1 MAEAKEK
8 KQKKA
13 KKAKSAGRIKQMYQV
28 YKNTKVHDKAL
39 APLMLLAFV
48 GPIAAALLIAWLLPG
63 GWIGWVLWPITGVL
77 AGVLVAM
84 IILGRRA
91 ETVAYT
97 QIEGKPGAVGAVVQ
111 SALRG
116 TWRGSEVPV
125 AMTRQQDAVYRVI
138 GRAGVVL
145 ISEGSVQRTRR
156 IAQDE
161 ERKLRRAV
169 TNVPITHL
177 YVGPDEG
184 AVPLPRLTKELR
196 KLKPALSRSEIAAVY
211 NRVSSLQSAP
221 IGIPKGIDP
230 MRVRAQRPR

>member
-8 KQKKA
+8 KQ

-28 YKNTKVHDKAL
+28 YLNTKEHDSLL
-39 APLMLLAFV
+39 APLMLLALI
-48 GPIAAALLIAWLLPG
+48 GPLVVALLLAWLLPG
-63 GWIGWVLWPITGVL
+63 GWLGWVLWPITGVL
-77 AGVLVAM
+77 GGILAAM

-91 ETVAYT
+91 ETVAYR
-97 QIEGKPGAVGAVVQ
+97 QIEGRPGAVGAVVQ

-145 ISEGSVQRTRR
+145 ISEGSAQRTRR

-177 YVGPDEG
+177 YVGPDDG
-184 AVPLPRLTKELR
+184 SVPLPRLTRELR

-211 NRVSSLQSAP
+211 NRLSSLQSAP